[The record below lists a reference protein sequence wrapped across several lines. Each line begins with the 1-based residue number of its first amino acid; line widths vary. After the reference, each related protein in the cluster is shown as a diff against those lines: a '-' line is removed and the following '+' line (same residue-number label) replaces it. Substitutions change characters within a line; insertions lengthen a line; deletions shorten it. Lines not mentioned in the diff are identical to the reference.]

1 MTMPARTTRPPATAA
16 TMIHVV
22 EEIESM
28 REPDFAAAVRL
39 RSGAAGSVGAGV
51 KGSNEGTGV
60 LYCAA
65 TVALPW

>member
-1 MTMPARTTRPPATAA
+1 
-16 TMIHVV
+16 MIHVV
-22 EEIESM
+22 EEIEPR
-28 REPDFAAAVRL
+28 REPDFDAEAVRL